1 MKGLNPRGLSLRL
14 RLTLLYA
21 ALLLAVLLSVG
32 VFVHASLRRV
42 MQSEADRSLWSA
54 WQRAVREDLE
64 YVDGSPTF
72 FDPGEDEEA
81 DAPPAAEAPEA
92 EAIALRILL
101 PDGTVGSGLGPY
113 EDLPIELPG
122 EEGYS
127 SMRVDD
133 APWRLYS
140 RPLPHPAEAF
150 ATPAASPAGSLPA
163 ATVWLQAARSMERM
177 EQTLLGMRRY
187 LLAGFPALL
196 ALACAAGFLFASR
209 ALRPLA
215 GMARAAAAIGG
226 QDLSLRIG
234 HRGSAPEIA
243 ELEASF
249 DRMLDR
255 LEGAF
260 ARERR
265 FTADAAHELRTPL
278 TALKGQIEVALGK
291 VRSAEEYRRTLS
303 VLLQYVDR
311 LVALADDLLL
321 IARLELTARER
332 PAERVELGEL
342 LESVAEQLEP
352 LVQARRLEVEVR
364 RNGPVAV
371 RGDLGELIRLFLNLL
386 DNAAKYSPEGAA
398 IEVNVSR
405 DGKLARV
412 AVCNRGPGIP
422 EEDLPRVFDRFYR
435 VGGDRSR
442 QSGGAGLGLAIAR
455 QIARRHGGDIRARSE
470 PGVRTSFTVE
480 LPADAAEE

>member
-1 MKGLNPRGLSLRL
+1 
-14 RLTLLYA
+14 
-21 ALLLAVLLSVG
+21 
-32 VFVHASLRRV
+32 
-42 MQSEADRSLWSA
+42 
-54 WQRAVREDLE
+54 
-64 YVDGSPTF
+64 
-72 FDPGEDEEA
+72 
-81 DAPPAAEAPEA
+81 
-92 EAIALRILL
+92 
-101 PDGTVGSGLGPY
+101 
-113 EDLPIELPG
+113 
-122 EEGYS
+122 
-127 SMRVDD
+127 
-133 APWRLYS
+133 
-140 RPLPHPAEAF
+140 
-150 ATPAASPAGSLPA
+150 
-163 ATVWLQAARSMERM
+163 
-177 EQTLLGMRRY
+177 
-187 LLAGFPALL
+187 
-196 ALACAAGFLFASR
+196 
-209 ALRPLA
+209 
-215 GMARAAAAIGG
+215 
-226 QDLSLRIG
+226 
-234 HRGSAPEIA
+234 
-243 ELEASF
+243 
-249 DRMLDR
+249 
-255 LEGAF
+255 
-260 ARERR
+260 
-265 FTADAAHELRTPL
+265 
-278 TALKGQIEVALGK
+278 
-291 VRSAEEYRRTLS
+291 